1 MISDPPGPI
10 SNKLSSFVW
19 KYPLPVASC
28 DKWKQISEV
37 VRSTTPSCQSKNATR
52 GDEIATS
59 RSLPRY
65 ARLKKRSGALAMCS
79 GAFQNLVSVRTSSR
93 TWMAGKPSLPM
104 AASTSSLSPK
114 THTCF
119 VTPAPRLASSAAVV
133 TKVALAELLFAR
145 RRESKGTEG
154 RRDD

>member
-37 VRSTTPSCQSKNATR
+37 VRSTTPSCPSKNATR

-79 GAFQNLVSVRTSSR
+79 GAFQKSCVFSHEFKNMDVWETFITNGCVNKFFVPKDPYMLRNTCPETGEFSGCCNES
-93 TWMAGKPSLPM
+93 GIGG
-104 AASTSSLSPK
+104 AALRPK
-114 THTCF
+114 
-119 VTPAPRLASSAAVV
+119 
-133 TKVALAELLFAR
+133 K
-145 RRESKGTEG
+145 RE
-154 RRDD
+154 